1 MSTELMKKEKEFALY
16 LDYPPFTTSRKK
28 TEGYMK
34 DCQAEI
40 QRIFSLSDEQDA
52 RIVFNSRCQMG

>member
-16 LDYPPFTTSRKK
+16 LDYPPFSTSRKK
-28 TEGYMK
+28 TEEYMK

-40 QRIFSLSDEQDA
+40 QRIFS
-52 RIVFNSRCQMG
+52 